1 LGFGLV
7 VVGKSMH
14 LTLAKAGLGIAV
26 ALVLPVYAAATVC
39 DGPPALRT
47 KIQTHPDAATLTELG
62 MWFGDHQQYDCAIE
76 AFRSALKLD
85 TESARLNYLLGLTL
99 FSSGH
104 AGDAAAPLQES
115 VRLAPDNLRAH
126 LILGATLAQLHKN
139 DDAKAE
145 WAEALKID
153 PHSSEAIDFLSRM
166 QVAEG
171 DYGAAIA
178 LLRDA
183 KLDEDLSLRLSYAYD
198 KSGNLDKAEEV
209 VKAGLRAKPASL
221 PLAGTLETILVKKSM
236 FQDAI
241 RVAAK
246 SAQLHPGNLDAERG
260 YFRLM
265 VLNDDYA
272 TAAPLGRKLL
282 VKAPHDFDVLYLNGI
297 IERSSG
303 QFPAARKHLEEA
315 VALDPKHYN
324 ARYNLG
330 VVLAELKDPHGA
342 KLHLEKAIEL
352 GATEPQIRFK
362 LASVL
367 RTLGETEE
375 AQEQLK
381 LYQQELQAQNDRTI
395 AASKMAQG
403 DKEMDGGDAQKA
415 VAFYR
420 EAAAATPK
428 NPVITFKLALALD
441 RAGAIDEETTLLQHA
456 VEVDPGFAL
465 AQNQLGY
472 LASRSGDSAGA
483 EEHFRAAVQ
492 AAPGYVQAWVSLA
505 ATLGMESR
513 FPEAQK
519 ALASALQLDPQ
530 NAQALQLSKDLEA
543 AQVPH

>member
-1 LGFGLV
+1 MLKSLSEFMHSMLARTSVGLLIV
-7 VVGKSMH
+7 ACLAAPAFAVG
-14 LTLAKAGLGIAV
+14 TA
-26 ALVLPVYAAATVC
+26 C
-39 DGPPALRT
+39 DGPAAIEA
-47 KIQTHPDAATLTELG
+47 KVHTHPDASSYTDLG
-62 MWFGDHQQYDCAIE
+62 MWFGDRQQYDCAIE
-76 AFRSALKLD
+76 AFRGALKF
-85 TESARLNYLLGLTL
+85 EPGSARLNYLLGLTL

-104 AGDAAAPLQES
+104 PDDAIAPLQES
-115 VRLAPDNLRAH
+115 VRTAPDNLRAR
-126 LILGATLAQLHKN
+126 LILGASLAQVHRN
-139 DDAKAE
+139 EDAKSQWEA
-145 WAEALKID
+145 ALKID
-153 PHSSEAIDFLSRM
+153 PHSAEGIDFLSKM
-166 QVAEG
+166 LIAEG
-171 DYGAAIA
+171 DYGDAIV
-178 LLRDA
+178 LLRSA
-183 KLDEDLSLRLSYAYD
+183 KLDEDLSLRLSFVYD
-198 KSGNLDKAEEV
+198 KMGDLEKAEEV
-209 VKAGLRAKPASL
+209 LKTALRVKPSSL
-221 PLAGTLETILVKKSM
+221 ALAGALETILVKRSL
-236 FQDAI
+236 FQEAI

-246 SAQLHPGNLDAERG
+246 TAQLHPGNLEAERS

-272 TAAPLGRKLL
+272 TSGPLGRKLL
-282 VKAPHDFDVLYLNGI
+282 LKAPHDFDVLYLNGVM
-297 IERSSG
+297 ERASG

-330 VVLAELKDPHGA
+330 VVLAELKDYRDA

-367 RTLGETEE
+367 RALGDTEA

-381 LYQQELQAQNDRTI
+381 LYQKELQAQNDRTL
-395 AASKMAQG
+395 AASKTAQG
-403 DKEMDGGDAQKA
+403 DKEMDGGDPQKA

-420 EAAAATPK
+420 EAVTATPN
-428 NPVITFKLALALD
+428 NPVMTFKLALALD
-441 RAGAIDEETTLLQHA
+441 RAGAIDEETALLLHA

-483 EEHFRAAVQ
+483 EEHFLAAVK

-513 FPEAQK
+513 FPDAQK

-530 NAQALQLSKDLEA
+530 NAQALQLRKDLEA
-543 AQVPH
+543 AQAPH